1 MESASGV
8 STSIQVQAELPPN
21 KPMSKTQ
28 AIMEKIKTIAK
39 EALHWMAKNWDLILA
54 GLAITAAIALAP
66 IATVEAIVFLST
78 IVALV
83 IINRLINYVS
93 DCRIK
98 RHIKEKEELINEIRA
113 NLEKMPNDAIE
124 KMKAAS
130 TFEEL
135 SSSLNTVIDFIKELD
150 KKTEYD
156 FVNLYRYETL
166 QNRIYAL
173 EGNPDPQDLIGH
185 RDLAVEE
192 VDAFI
197 KEVGSQIEILKS
209 YVKELKARLNK

>member
-1 MESASGV
+1 MESPSVV
-8 STSIQVQAELPPN
+8 STPIQVVAELPPN
-21 KPMSKTQ
+21 KPMTKTQ

-93 DCRIK
+93 SCRIK
-98 RHIKEKEELINEIRA
+98 KLINEKEELIRDTKAHFNKIPNDVA
-113 NLEKMPNDAIE
+113 EKMNEAT
-124 KMKAAS
+124 S
-130 TFEEL
+130 YEEL
-135 SSSLNTVIDFIKELD
+135 RSSLNEVINAFDEFDNKIKKSFHHPSYLKVRLNEIDESKSPEQELFVYH
-150 KKTEYD
+150 KEY
-156 FVNLYRYETL
+156 
-166 QNRIYAL
+166 
-173 EGNPDPQDLIGH
+173 
-185 RDLAVEE
+185 AVEAVNNAIGE
-192 VDAFI
+192 I
-197 KEVGSQIEILKS
+197 KSKIDVLES